1 MSSRPGI
8 HPKSIKAIGNSI
20 NTQKSDL
27 NPKRL
32 PNPNKRPIRAK
43 SLKLLSN

>member
-1 MSSRPGI
+1 MISRPGI

-27 NPKRL
+27 TPKRL
-32 PNPNKRPIRAK
+32 PNPIQIRDRYA
-43 SLKLLSN
+43 LNP